1 LGKGRETAPNPYEDI
16 IMAKK
21 MNSIEAFIGGIV
33 ETPEMGYGHT
43 EAVLKGY
50 TSGSQL
56 FDERAMDFRYDQRRT
71 NNEGRVNGQMVRG
84 SGVIA
89 GWAF

>member
-1 LGKGRETAPNPYEDI
+1 MGRETAPNPYEDTK
-16 IMAKK
+16 MAKR
-21 MNSIEAFIGGIV
+21 MNSIEAFIGGKV

>member
-1 LGKGRETAPNPYEDI
+1 
-16 IMAKK
+16 MAKR
-21 MNSIEAFIGGIV
+21 MNTIEAFIGGKV

-56 FDERAMDFRYDQRRT
+56 FDERAMDFRRDQRRT

-84 SGVIA
+84 SGVIS

>member
-1 LGKGRETAPNPYEDI
+1 MGRETAPNPYEDI
-16 IMAKK
+16 KMAKR
-21 MNSIEAFIGGIV
+21 MNSIEAFIGGKV
-33 ETPEMGYGHT
+33 ETPDMGYGHT

-56 FDERAMDFRYDQRRT
+56 FDERAMDLRHDQRRT

>member
-1 LGKGRETAPNPYEDI
+1 
-16 IMAKK
+16 MAKR
-21 MNSIEAFIGGIV
+21 MNSIEAFIGGKV

-56 FDERAMDFRYDQRRT
+56 FDERAMDFRRDQRRT
-71 NNEGRVNGQMVRG
+71 NNEGRVNRQMVRG
-84 SGVIA
+84 SGVIS

>member
-1 LGKGRETAPNPYEDI
+1 
-16 IMAKK
+16 
-21 MNSIEAFIGGIV
+21 MNSIEAVIGGKV
-33 ETPEMGYGHT
+33 ATGEMGYGHT

-56 FDERAMDFRYDQRRT
+56 FDERAMDLRYDQRRT
-71 NNEGRVNGQMVRG
+71 NNEGRVNGQIVRG
-84 SGVIA
+84 SGVVA

>member
-1 LGKGRETAPNPYEDI
+1 
-16 IMAKK
+16 MAKR
-21 MNSIEAFIGGIV
+21 MNTIEAFIGGRV

-56 FDERAMDFRYDQRRT
+56 FDERAMDFRHDQRRT

>member
-1 LGKGRETAPNPYEDI
+1 MGRETAPNPYEDI
-16 IMAKK
+16 KMKR
-21 MNSIEAFIGGIV
+21 MNSVEAFIGGAV

-56 FDERAMDFRYDQRRT
+56 FDERAMDFRNDQRRT

>member
-1 LGKGRETAPNPYEDI
+1 MGRETAPNPYEDI
-16 IMAKK
+16 KMTKK
-21 MNSIEAFIGGIV
+21 MNSIEAFIGGAV

-56 FDERAMDFRYDQRRT
+56 FDERARDFRYDQRRT

>member
-1 LGKGRETAPNPYEDI
+1 MGRETAPNPYEDI
-16 IMAKK
+16 KMAKR
-21 MNSIEAFIGGIV
+21 MNSIEAFIGGRV

-56 FDERAMDFRYDQRRT
+56 FDERAMDLRHDQRRT

>member
-1 LGKGRETAPNPYEDI
+1 MGRETAPNPYEDTK
-16 IMAKK
+16 MTKR
-21 MNSIEAFIGGIV
+21 MNSIEAFIGGKV

-56 FDERAMDFRYDQRRT
+56 FDERAMDFRRDQRRT

>member
-1 LGKGRETAPNPYEDI
+1 MGRETAPNPYEDI
-16 IMAKK
+16 KMAKR
-21 MNSIEAFIGGIV
+21 MNSIEAFIGGRV

-56 FDERAMDFRYDQRRT
+56 FDERAMDLRYDQRRT

-84 SGVIA
+84 SGVIS

>member
-1 LGKGRETAPNPYEDI
+1 
-16 IMAKK
+16 MAKR
-21 MNSIEAFIGGIV
+21 MNSIDAFIGGKV

-56 FDERAMDFRYDQRRT
+56 FDERAMDLRYDQRRT

>member
-1 LGKGRETAPNPYEDI
+1 MGRETAPNPYEDI
-16 IMAKK
+16 KMAKR
-21 MNSIEAFIGGIV
+21 MNSIEAFIGGVV

-56 FDERAMDFRYDQRRT
+56 FDERAMDFRNDQRRT